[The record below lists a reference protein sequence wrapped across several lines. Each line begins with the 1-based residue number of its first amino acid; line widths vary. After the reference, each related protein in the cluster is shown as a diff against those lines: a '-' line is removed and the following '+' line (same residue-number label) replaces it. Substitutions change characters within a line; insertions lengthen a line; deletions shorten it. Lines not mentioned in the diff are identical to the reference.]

1 MYSSKNYN
9 ARQNYCRRDFSLS
22 RLKIYFFATR
32 PQFFTAI
39 ILPVGLG
46 AAVAWHEQRIF
57 LLNYFLLSMLAAV
70 FYHAGINVLN
80 DYFDYLNG
88 ADNINSTGLTP
99 FTGGSRM
106 IQNKIMTPKETYFLG
121 IAFLILGS
129 IIGLYLAY
137 ERGFWLLLIGCIGL
151 ASGYFYTAPPLF
163 LVSRGWGELLV
174 GLNFGL
180 LSVVGSYYVQ
190 TQDISITAVFA
201 SLPLSFLIAAIL
213 YINEFPDYDADKA
226 VGKNHLVARLGK
238 KNARWGFAL
247 LVAGAYAGIIFGV
260 ILNLLPVI
268 TLLAVIPAGLGIK
281 AVNGLFKNY
290 GQFKELVSSIKA
302 TILAH
307 LTTGITLIVIF
318 LFGKVY

>member
-1 MYSSKNYN
+1 MST
-9 ARQNYCRRDFSLS
+9 
-22 RLKIYFFATR
+22 LKIYFLATR

-46 AAVAWHEQRIF
+46 AAVAWHEHKIF
-57 LLNYFLLSMLAAV
+57 FLDYFLLSLLAAI

-121 IAFLILGS
+121 SALLTMGS
-129 IIGLYLAY
+129 VIGLYLAY

-151 ASGYFYTAPPLF
+151 ASGYFYTAPPFF
-163 LVSRGWGELLV
+163 LVARGLGEFLV
-174 GLNFGL
+174 GLNFGV

-190 TQDISITAVFA
+190 TQSISIGAVFA
-201 SLPLSFLIAAIL
+201 SLPLAFLIAAIL

-238 KNARWGFAL
+238 EKARWGFAL
-247 LVAGAYAGIIFGV
+247 LVSGAYAGIILGV
-260 ILNLLPVI
+260 ILNVLPAT
-268 TLLAVIPAGLGIK
+268 TLLAAIAGVLGIK
-281 AVNGLFKNY
+281 AAQGLFKNY
-290 GQFKELVSSIKA
+290 DRFKELIPSIKA
-302 TILAH
+302 AIAAH
-307 LTTGITLIVIF
+307 LTTGIALIIIF
-318 LFGKVY
+318 LVAG

>member
-1 MYSSKNYN
+1 MNKKTQHSK
-9 ARQNYCRRDFSLS
+9 F
-22 RLKIYFFATR
+22 KKYFFAAR

-46 AAVAWHEQRIF
+46 AAVAWHEHRIF
-57 LLNYFLLSMLAAV
+57 FFDYFLLSLIAAI

-106 IQNKIMTPKETYFLG
+106 IQNNVMTPKETYLLG
-121 IAFLILGS
+121 MTFLIFGS
-129 IIGLYLAY
+129 IIGLYIAY
-137 ERGFWLLLIGCIGL
+137 ERGFWLIAIGMIGL
-151 ASGYFYTAPPLF
+151 MSGYFYTAPPLF
-163 LVSRGWGELLV
+163 LVGRGVGEFLV
-174 GLNFGL
+174 GLNFGV

-190 TQDISITAVFA
+190 MQDISIAALFV
-201 SLPLSFLIAAIL
+201 SLPLAFLIAAIL
-213 YINEFPDYDADKA
+213 YINEFPDYDADRA

-247 LVAGAYAGIIFGV
+247 LMAGAYISIIAGVIMHILPAISLLTVIAGIFG
-260 ILNLLPVI
+260 
-268 TLLAVIPAGLGIK
+268 AK

-290 GQFKELVSSIKA
+290 DKFKELIPSIKA

-307 LTTGITLIVIF
+307 LSTGVALIAVF
-318 LFGKVY
+318 LT